1 MFIIK
6 LKFMIMKRMFLIP
19 TMVFGLFM
27 MGCTGN
33 QSKVDT
39 EHIESDVPHLV
50 TEDQKAELIPL
61 EDQVKLDNG
70 EKWIANI
77 ETNEGIDNMLAMVK
91 KEGSKETPYDGMLR
105 GSLDKE
111 FNVLLEKCTMTGE
124 SHDQLHNYLL
134 PLKAKIDKLDPNSSK
149 EAIEEIENYLL
160 TYYDYFK

>member
-1 MFIIK
+1 
-6 LKFMIMKRMFLIP
+6 MKRIFLIP

-39 EHIESDVPHLV
+39 EHKQTEADVPHLE
-50 TEDQKAELIPL
+50 TEGHKAGLIPL

-91 KEGSKETPYDGMLR
+91 TEESKEAPDYITLK

-111 FNVLLEKCTMTGE
+111 FNVVLEKCTMTGE

-134 PLKAKIDKLDPNSSK
+134 PLKAKIDKLDANSSK
-149 EAIEEIENYLL
+149 DAIEDIKNYLL
-160 TYYDYFK
+160 TYHDYFK

>member
-1 MFIIK
+1 
-6 LKFMIMKRMFLIP
+6 
-19 TMVFGLFM
+19 M

-39 EHIESDVPHLV
+39 EHTEHTESDVPHLV
-50 TEDQKAELIPL
+50 TEDHKAGLIPL

-91 KEGSKETPYDGMLR
+91 KEKSKETPDYVMLKER
-105 GSLDKE
+105 LDKE

>member
-1 MFIIK
+1 
-6 LKFMIMKRMFLIP
+6 MIMKRMCLIP

-33 QSKVDT
+33 QSKVDI
-39 EHIESDVPHLV
+39 EHTESDAPHLV
-50 TEDQKAELIPL
+50 TEDDKAELIPL

-70 EKWIANI
+70 EKWIANK

-91 KEGSKETPYDGMLR
+91 KEGRKETPDYVMLKER
-105 GSLDKE
+105 LDKE

-124 SHDQLHNYLL
+124 SHNQLHNYLL
-134 PLKAKIDKLDPNSSK
+134 PLKAKIDKLNPNSSK

>member
-1 MFIIK
+1 
-6 LKFMIMKRMFLIP
+6 
-19 TMVFGLFM
+19 M

-39 EHIESDVPHLV
+39 EHTESDVSHLV
-50 TEDQKAELIPL
+50 TEDHKAGLIPL

-91 KEGSKETPYDGMLR
+91 KEKSKETPDYVMLKER
-105 GSLDKE
+105 LDKE

-149 EAIEEIENYLL
+149 EAIKEIENHLL
-160 TYYDYFK
+160 TYYGYFK

>member
-1 MFIIK
+1 
-6 LKFMIMKRMFLIP
+6 MKRMFLIP

>member
-1 MFIIK
+1 
-6 LKFMIMKRMFLIP
+6 MIMKRMFLIP
-19 TMVFGLFM
+19 SMVVGLFM

-33 QSKVDT
+33 QSKGDT
-39 EHIESDVPHLV
+39 EHTESDIPHLV
-50 TEDQKAELIPL
+50 TEDHKAGLIPL

-70 EKWIANI
+70 EKWIANK

-91 KEGSKETPYDGMLR
+91 KDGSKETPYYVMLR
-105 GSLDKE
+105 GSIDKE

-124 SHDQLHNYLL
+124 SHNQLHNYLL
-134 PLKAKIDKLDPNSSK
+134 PLKAKIDKLNPNSSK

>member
-1 MFIIK
+1 
-6 LKFMIMKRMFLIP
+6 MIMKRMFLIS

-39 EHIESDVPHLV
+39 ESDVPHLE
-50 TEDQKAELIPL
+50 TEGHKAGLIPL
-61 EDQVKLDNG
+61 GDQVKLDNG

-77 ETNEGIDNMLAMVK
+77 ETNEGIENMLARVK
-91 KEGSKETPYDGMLR
+91 KEESKETPDYVMLKE
-105 GSLDKE
+105 SIDKE
-111 FNVLLEKCTMTGE
+111 FNVVLEKCTMTGE

>member
-1 MFIIK
+1 
-6 LKFMIMKRMFLIP
+6 MIMKRMFLIP
-19 TMVFGLFM
+19 SMVVGLFM

-33 QSKVDT
+33 QSKGDT
-39 EHIESDVPHLV
+39 EHTESDIPHLV
-50 TEDQKAELIPL
+50 TEDHKAGLIPL

-70 EKWIANI
+70 EKWIANK

-91 KEGSKETPYDGMLR
+91 KEGSKETPYYVMLR
-105 GSLDKE
+105 GSIDKE

-124 SHDQLHNYLL
+124 SHNQLHNYLL
-134 PLKAKIDKLDPNSSK
+134 PLKAKIDKLNPNSSK